1 MIINWLGHA
10 SFLIASPHGRIIT
23 DPFDKKLGYE
33 EYRQPVDI
41 ATVSHQ
47 HWDHNA
53 VQHLQGNPTV
63 VSTAGQFEI
72 GQVRITGLESF
83 HDSTGGRERGHNII
97 FKLTVDGVEM
107 VHLGDLGHVLEPAQI
122 DAIGPVDILFLPVG
136 GVYTIDAQQAR
147 VVVKQLQPA
156 IIIPMHYKTRHLSFE
171 LEPLEKFTGQFD
183 KTVKKP
189 RLEVSAA
196 NLSRLAGVVVLD
208 YPGS

>member
-1 MIINWLGHA
+1 MLINWLGHA
-10 SFLIASPHGRIIT
+10 SFLIDSPAGRIIT
-23 DPFDKKLGYE
+23 DPLNKKSGYQ

-53 VQHLQGNPTV
+53 VQHLQGNPTI
-63 VSTAGQFEI
+63 VSTSGQFEI
-72 GQVRITGLESF
+72 GQVRIKGVESF
-83 HDSTGGRERGHNII
+83 HDAAGGLERGRNII
-97 FKLTVDGVEM
+97 FKLIVEGLEI
-107 VHLGDLGHVLEPAQI
+107 VHLGDLGQVLEPVQI
-122 DAIGPVDILFLPVG
+122 EAIGHVDILFLPVG
-136 GVYTIDAQQAR
+136 GVYTIDAGQALM
-147 VVVKQLQPA
+147 VAKQLQPS

-189 RLEVSAA
+189 GLEVSTAD
-196 NLSRLAGVVVLD
+196 LPRLAGVVVLD